1 MMHWPKIGSKG
12 YFVLVVKIQRLLP
25 IPQKVFGRIL
35 KCLDK
40 LECWKFLVKLK
51 WDLHFS
57 SRIAIMST
65 NFDDFF
71 AFDKI
76 LRL

>member
-1 MMHWPKIGSKG
+1 MMMHWPKIGSKG

-40 LECWKFLVKLK
+40 LEC
-51 WDLHFS
+51 
-57 SRIAIMST
+57 
-65 NFDDFF
+65 
-71 AFDKI
+71 
-76 LRL
+76 